1 MARILIVEDKP
12 SLRALLRRLLSAYTV
27 EEADTVSAALAVD
40 DVDLVLS
47 DVRLPDGDG
56 FTVLGAFKQRS
67 PQTEVIMMTAYA
79 EIESAVRAVKEG
91 AYDYL
96 QKPFEPDALLMVVE
110 RALERQALRRRAQSA
125 EDALR
130 KMTATASMLGES
142 APMQRVRDLIGRVAD
157 LEVTILLTGESGTG
171 KEVAA
176 RTIHAAGRAD
186 APFVAIN
193 CGAIPDH
200 LLESELFGHARGA
213 FTGANAAHAGLLE
226 EAGQGTLFLD
236 EIGDMPL
243 ALQVKL
249 NRVLEERTFRRLGE
263 TRERRLQARVIA
275 ATLKDLDAEV
285 AAGRFR
291 QDLHFRLS
299 VYPVPLPPL
308 RARGDD
314 LFLLARH
321 ALDRA
326 VKRFS
331 KSVEGFTAEAL
342 QALATHRWPGNV
354 RELIHVVD
362 RAVILAGD
370 THIRATDLPD
380 HLVDAPVPTTGQA
393 PPLSNLSYRHAMQ
406 WARARGLRQ
415 YLEALLARFDG
426 NVTHAAAQAEIER
439 ESLHRLM
446 RKAGVRADAF
456 RQGE

>member
-12 SLRALLRRLLSAYTV
+12 SLRALLRRLLSAHTV
-27 EEADTVSAALAVD
+27 EEADTVAAALAAD
-40 DVDLVLS
+40 EVDLVLS

-56 FTVLGAFKQRS
+56 FEVLRQIRQRA

-79 EIESAVRAVKEG
+79 EIESAVRAVKAG

-96 QKPFEPDALLMVVE
+96 QKPFEPDALLLVVE
-110 RALERQALRRRAQSA
+110 RALERRALRQRAHAA
-125 EDALR
+125 EEALR

-142 APMQRVRDLIGRVAD
+142 RPMLRVRDLIERVAE
-157 LEVTILLTGESGTG
+157 LNVTVLLSGESGTG

-176 RTIHAAGRAD
+176 QAIHAAGRSD

-213 FTGANAAHAGLLE
+213 FTGASTARAGLLE

-243 ALQVKL
+243 GLQVKL

-263 TRERRLQARVIA
+263 ARERRLEARVIA
-275 ATLKDLDAEV
+275 ATLKDLTAEV

-299 VYPVPLPPL
+299 VYPVQLPPL
-308 RARGDD
+308 RDRGDD
-314 LFLLARH
+314 LFLLAQH
-321 ALDRA
+321 ALERA
-326 VKRFS
+326 VERFG
-331 KSVEGFTAEAL
+331 KSFQGFTAEAL
-342 QALATHRWPGNV
+342 QALAAHRWPGNV
-354 RELIHVVD
+354 RELMHVVE

-380 HLVDAPVPTTGQA
+380 HLVDAPVPTAGPA
-393 PPLSNLSYRHAMQ
+393 PPLADMSYRHAVQ
-406 WARARGLRQ
+406 WARARGLRR
-415 YLEALLARFDG
+415 YLEALLTRFDG

-446 RKAGVRADAF
+446 RKAGVKADDYRA
-456 RQGE
+456 GE

>member
-1 MARILIVEDKP
+1 MARILIVEDKL
-12 SLRALLRRLLSAYTV
+12 SLRSLLRRLLSDHTI
-27 EEADTVSAALAVD
+27 EEAGTVAAALAAD
-40 DVDLVLS
+40 EVDLVLS

-56 FTVLGAFKQRS
+56 FTVLQHIKQRA
-67 PQTEVIMMTAYA
+67 PQIEVVMMTAYA
-79 EIESAVRAVKEG
+79 EIESAVRAVKLG

-110 RALERQALRRRAQSA
+110 RALERQALRRRARAA

-142 APMQRVRDLIGRVAD
+142 APMQTVRDLIGRVAD
-157 LEVTILLTGESGTG
+157 LDVTILLTGESGTG

-176 RTIHAAGRAD
+176 RAIHSAGRAD

-226 EAGQGTLFLD
+226 EAGDGTLFLD

-249 NRVLEERTFRRLGE
+249 NRVLQERTFRRLGE
-263 TRERRLQARVIA
+263 TRERRLKARVIA
-275 ATLKDLDAEV
+275 ATLKDLTAEV

-291 QDLHFRLS
+291 QDLHFRVS
-299 VYPVPLPPL
+299 VYPIPLPPL
-308 RARGDD
+308 RDRGDD

-321 ALDRA
+321 ALEHA
-326 VKRFS
+326 VERFG
-331 KSVEGFTAEAL
+331 KSVQGFTPEAL

-354 RELIHVVD
+354 RELMHVVD
-362 RAVILAGD
+362 RAVILAAD
-370 THIRATDLPD
+370 THVRATDLPD
-380 HLVDAPVPTTGQA
+380 HLVEAPVPTAGPA
-393 PPLSNLSYRHAMQ
+393 PPLANMSYRHAVQ

-446 RKAGVRADAF
+446 RKAGIKADDF
-456 RQGE
+456 RVGG